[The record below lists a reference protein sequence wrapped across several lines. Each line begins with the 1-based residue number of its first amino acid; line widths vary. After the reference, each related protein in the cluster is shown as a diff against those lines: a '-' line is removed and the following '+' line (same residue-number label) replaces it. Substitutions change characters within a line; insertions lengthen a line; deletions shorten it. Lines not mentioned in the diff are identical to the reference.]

1 MKPRKSKGQIK
12 INPKVK
18 KQLYSGKESERVV
31 FKKTVVYPKA
41 KSPIKAIRAKC
52 LWCCGDSS
60 HEVKLCPIESCLLWV
75 FRLGKNPYH
84 TRDLSEEQKDVLRE
98 NIKKAHAAREE
109 KKSAGRRRIII

>member
-1 MKPRKSKGQIK
+1 MKPRKSNGQIK

-18 KQLYSGKESERVV
+18 KQLYSGKETERVV
-31 FKKTVVYPKA
+31 FKKVIIYPKA

-60 HEVKLCPIESCLLWV
+60 NEVKLCNIQSCVLWE

-84 TRDLSEEQKDVLRE
+84 TRDLSEEQKDILRE